1 MPEHPRGPGGALAS
15 SQPAP
20 SRPTHSQLASSRPAS
35 SQPTASRPAPSQPS
49 SRPAPDRNLALD
61 LVRATEAAAMA
72 AGRWVGRGDKNGADQ
87 AAVDAMRAMTG
98 TLPIRGIVVIG
109 EGEKDEAPMLY
120 NGEAIGSAEGPACDV
135 AVDPVE
141 GTALTAKGMNG
152 AISVMAVS
160 ARGSMFDPSALF
172 YMDKLVA
179 GPAAAGAVDLRAP
192 VADNV
197 RAVAKAKGGTPG
209 EVTVCLLDK
218 PRHADLARDVCA
230 AGARLMFIPEGDV
243 AGAVLAARD
252 GTAVDLLLGVGG
264 TPEGIIAACAVT
276 CLGGVMQG
284 RLWARD
290 DNETRRAL
298 DAGYDLNRVFD
309 GGELVRGED
318 VFFVATGI
326 TDGDLLQGVQYR
338 PGRAVTDSLVM
349 RARSGTVRQVRSE
362 HNLSRLSAY
371 SAVDYLRLEPPP
383 ITAA

>member
-1 MPEHPRGPGGALAS
+1 MPQMPENARGAGGEQAA
-15 SQPAP
+15 A
-20 SRPTHSQLASSRPAS
+20 
-35 SQPTASRPAPSQPS
+35 
-49 SRPAPDRNLALD
+49 RPAPDHNLALD

-98 TLPIRGIVVIG
+98 TLQFRGVVVIG

-120 NGEAIGSAEGPACDV
+120 NGEVIGSGEGPACDV

-179 GPAAAGAVDLRAP
+179 GAAAAGAVDLRAP

-197 RAVAKAKGGTPG
+197 RAVAKAKGGAPG
-209 EVTVCLLDK
+209 DVTVCLLDK
-218 PRHADLARDVCA
+218 PRHADLAREVCE

-252 GTAVDLLLGVGG
+252 DSAVDLLLGTGG
-264 TPEGIIAACAVT
+264 TPEGVIAACAVT

-284 RLWARD
+284 RLRARD
-290 DNETRRAL
+290 AHETRRAR
-298 DAGYDLNRVFD
+298 DAGYDLDQVFD
-309 GGELVRGED
+309 AGELVRGD
-318 VFFVATGI
+318 DMFFVATGI
-326 TDGDLLQGVQYR
+326 TDGDLLHGVRYR
-338 PGRAVTDSLVM
+338 PGRAVTESLVM
-349 RARSGTVRQVRSE
+349 RARSGTVRQMRSE

-371 SAVDYLRLEPPP
+371 SAVDYLPSGPG
-383 ITAA
+383 TV